1 MRQSQ
6 PLSAAAFLCISAL
19 LLLLAVWMPVSPPLS
34 VPRPA
39 GDPSQAGQPPA
50 SPVLSGPEAEEIPSW
65 EILEEAAHWAV
76 SSARDMEGAPH
87 LYHYAVFDDGGAM
100 LLEDTSPVCPSLSMV
115 SEDVVM
121 VCRSYGSPG
130 RYVWFVRLSGGE
142 VRGGYDSPVAWS
154 DSRVAYL
161 APPED
166 GSGGCLLY
174 VESLWGAEAPLAYDL
189 PFSQATATPS
199 GLVDSAAFRGD
210 TLTLEFINQENQ
222 LESRTLDLTGPFT
235 L

>member
-19 LLLLAVWMPVSPPLS
+19 LLLLAVRTM
-34 VPRPA
+34 
-39 GDPSQAGQPPA
+39 A
-50 SPVLSGPEAEEIPSW
+50 SPALSGPEAEESLSW

-76 SSARDMEGAPH
+76 SSSRDTEGAPR

-115 SEDVVM
+115 SGDVVM

-130 RYVWFVRLSGGE
+130 RCAWFVRLSDGE
-142 VRGGYDSPVAWS
+142 VRGGYDSPIAWS

-166 GSGGCLLY
+166 GSGGWLLY

-189 PFSQATATPS
+189 PFSQSIATPP
-199 GLVDSAAFRGD
+199 GLVESAAFCGD
-210 TLTLEFINQENQ
+210 TLTLEFFNREHQ
-222 LESRTLDLTGPFT
+222 LESRTLDLTGPST